1 MLINLKKLRK
11 ERNLS
16 QQELAEILGIS
27 QQSINKYENH
37 DVQPDFHTLKK
48 MAMFFNTSVDYLIG
62 NDDYFS
68 ATFNDAS
75 LSLSAEEITL
85 LAQFRNLDENQRNCL
100 RMLMQTWKQ

>member
-48 MAMFFNTSVDYLIG
+48 MAVFFNTSVDYLIG
-62 NDDYFS
+62 NDECYS
-68 ATFNDAS
+68 AIFNNAS